1 MELKDSQG
9 NHLISEIEYKRIL
22 ETQTLLPIFRNSLS
36 KTWRLADKLLKI
48 MDTSVSGGV
57 ANG

>member
-22 ETQTLLPIFRNSLS
+22 ETQTLLPILRNSLS
-36 KTWRLADKLLKI
+36 KTWRLADKLMKVLENSASAR
-48 MDTSVSGGV
+48 SV
-57 ANG
+57 